1 MFRSER
7 VVNFIRRKVVNLPR
21 RMPIIYTGRGWSIY
35 TGGDWLFIPAF
46 PINIIV
52 SFEFIN
58 KSIPCFL

>member
-21 RMPIIYTGRGWSIY
+21 RTPIIYTGRGGSIY

-46 PINIIV
+46 PESKLKILI
-52 SFEFIN
+52 
-58 KSIPCFL
+58 